1 MIQSWYRDVTGVAEQ
16 RKARR
21 DRRLRPWGVVMA
33 LDDTSDRK
41 FSRDAMRA
49 EMLDAE
55 TESRLCYAWRDERDV
70 EALHRLITAYMRL
83 AISMAAKF
91 KRYGAP
97 MNDLIQEASV
107 GLMKAADKFDPDRGV
122 RFSTYAVWW
131 IKASIQDYVM
141 RNWSMVRTGST
152 SSQKSLFFNMRRVQ
166 AQLERQA
173 ASSGET
179 LDKHQL
185 RQMIATEV
193 GVPLHDVEMME
204 GRLSGADFSLNATQ
218 SSEDA
223 ADVTKVIIDGDHS
236 VVDEVYVSM
245 ALFNWLQAN
254 LRRFTQVFAT
264 INIHRIVDQNEAFAW
279 LKPTHVAYAFGYNAL
294 DPEKSVLGVL
304 CQTGGRSADGLIYQV
319 QAEAIPPGSTAGYV
333 ISKARYLR
341 DMLAPALPRAFDGL
355 KAKTIKI
362 NSDDSGLKI
371 SKPAQLKDV
380 ESDGKKYN
388 VELTELDV
396 ALYETEISVDS
407 TTKTKIF
414 PGIFS
419 VCVSTGYYAFGLL
432 NRKSGGKTLG
442 YYETRDFK
450 SENTTEKTR
459 GAIITEI
466 ILGII
471 AAVAGL
477 ILTFVTFGAGS
488 FIAIGLGVALVGSI
502 AAVTTMEVVELIREN
517 DGPPVDLLVA
527 NATDAV
533 TWATGSHFDPNV
545 AGLNGDL
552 QIGGTYIEDP
562 DINTLAGGRAAA
574 LSPQARF
581 QARFA
586 LRMKERS
593 K

>member
-1 MIQSWYRDVTGVAEQ
+1 MKHEFFTATGRSV
-16 RKARR
+16 
-21 DRRLRPWGVVMA
+21 
-33 LDDTSDRK
+33 DTAGWDTVSAIHI
-41 FSRDAMRA
+41 SELNNA
-49 EMLDAE
+49 
-55 TESRLCYAWRDERDV
+55 
-70 EALHRLITAYMRL
+70 IRL
-83 AISMAAKF
+83 AK
-91 KRYGAP
+91 
-97 MNDLIQEASV
+97 
-107 GLMKAADKFDPDRGV
+107 
-122 RFSTYAVWW
+122 
-131 IKASIQDYVM
+131 
-141 RNWSMVRTGST
+141 T
-152 SSQKSLFFNMRRVQ
+152 S
-166 AQLERQA
+166 
-173 ASSGET
+173 
-179 LDKHQL
+179 
-185 RQMIATEV
+185 
-193 GVPLHDVEMME
+193 P
-204 GRLSGADFSLNATQ
+204 ADFSNEADQGVHVAAEFGDWKILPDSDGPILSMELPMKHLCVTEGGDRRTYETASAMVDVHLELLPHDPDNSDDKQLHVLVVKLSQ
-218 SSEDA
+218 SRKNEHA

-574 LSPQARF
+574 LSPQACF